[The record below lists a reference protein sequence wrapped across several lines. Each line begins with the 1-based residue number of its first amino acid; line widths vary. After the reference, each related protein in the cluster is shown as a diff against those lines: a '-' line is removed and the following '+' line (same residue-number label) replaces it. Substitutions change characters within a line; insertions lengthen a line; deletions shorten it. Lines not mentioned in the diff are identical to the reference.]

1 MPCAAT
7 QGCAL
12 VVEPGEADV
21 LLLDDSA
28 PPRGFALALV
38 SCRVAGLG
46 LGGRLDLVEGAA
58 RSLLASRGLHPD
70 LRRAGRAGAKR
81 PDPSA
86 TTAGAAPTKKTEP
99 TSDDESSEVSF
110 KCADVTDTRIFP
122 SRATHPL
129 CHAQLLS
136 LQLMDAAPTREVLC
150 RYSMFVRSTWSV
162 SSAWPLHSTPS
173 PPLCERPPT
182 RILGVFRDTS
192 CTHARGAAAP

>member
-12 VVEPGEADV
+12 VRATKRDEADV

-70 LRRAGRAGAKR
+70 LRRAGRGAKR

-86 TTAGAAPTKKTEP
+86 TTAGAAPAKKTEP
-99 TSDDESSEVSF
+99 T
-110 KCADVTDTRIFP
+110 TRVQK
-122 SRATHPL
+122 SRL
-129 CHAQLLS
+129 E
-136 LQLMDAAPTREVLC
+136 DAPT
-150 RYSMFVRSTWSV
+150 
-162 SSAWPLHSTPS
+162 
-173 PPLCERPPT
+173 
-182 RILGVFRDTS
+182 
-192 CTHARGAAAP
+192 